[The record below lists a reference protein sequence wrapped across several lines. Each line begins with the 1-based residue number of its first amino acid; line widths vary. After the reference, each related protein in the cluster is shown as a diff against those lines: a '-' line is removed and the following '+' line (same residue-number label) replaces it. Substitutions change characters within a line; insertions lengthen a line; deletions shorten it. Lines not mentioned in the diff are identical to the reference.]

1 MTAAATAP
9 DPEPSQPAPAE
20 HGHTKLGQ
28 LAATAICG
36 NDITS
41 SCLYVSALAIV
52 AAGKLAPISLLMVAA
67 VLFLF
72 RKIYAEVVG
81 ALPLNGGAYNA
92 LLNTTSKRWASVAA
106 CLTVLSYMA
115 TAVIS
120 ALEGMHY
127 VHNLWHGLNVLY
139 GTIGLLAFFMFL
151 TIIGITES
159 AIVAIIIFITHLSTL
174 TLLLIAG
181 ILFVFSGGAT
191 DGGDG
196 FAQARSNFKE
206 ELPATPGSTD
216 DFQQAQD
223 ATVEVAQDGAVTV
236 EMEEAEGASFW
247 SALFFGFAVSMLG
260 ISGFESSS
268 NFVEEQEDGV
278 FPKTLRNMWI
288 AVSFFNPLMALLAL
302 GVLSMVAIDEN
313 QAALLAHMGE
323 VIGGGEGTWMGDG
336 LRTLIS
342 IDAAM
347 VLSGAV
353 LTSFVG
359 VTGLVH
365 RMTLDRCLPQFLLKT
380 NTRGTTHRII
390 IAFFLLSVS
399 VLLITTN
406 HVADTDVQKIQT
418 AAASVQETV
427 VLPALPEVE
436 TLPDNPSASQQATH
450 EQQQKAYDKVLAEC
464 ERKMPASRILV
475 DQGINQLHED
485 GEISE
490 KSKKIFKLLSKK
502 DRALLPNMDAEQVE
516 EKMHVAGENAQIGKL
531 AGIYTI
537 SFLSVMALF
546 GIGNVLLKLK
556 RKNLPRPARASWI
569 AVLIAIAAVLA
580 GLVGN
585 ALKDT
590 EYLIT
595 FLQYFLPAMAV
606 ILIMLSRISLLK
618 GVLSMVRNATA
629 SVVGPMTKIAG
640 WVRKK
645 IDEIN
650 SQQIV
655 FFTRGDNTANL
666 NNAVLYV
673 QQNEHTNRLKIV
685 TITNENHKP
694 PEGLADELKV
704 LDKVYPTIDIE
715 YIELQGHFSPELIS
729 KLSTEWNIPKN
740 LMFIGSPGGRL
751 GYSLAE
757 LGGVRLIV

>member
-1 MTAAATAP
+1 M
-9 DPEPSQPAPAE
+9 
-20 HGHTKLGQ
+20 
-28 LAATAICG
+28 AATAICG

-127 VHNLWHGLNVLY
+127 VHNLWHGLNVMY
-139 GTIGLLAFFMFL
+139 GTIALLAFFMFL

-159 AIVAIIIFITHLSTL
+159 AIVAIVIFITHIVTLS
-174 TLLLIAG
+174 LLLIAG
-181 ILFVFSGGAT
+181 VIFVFSGGQSESA
-191 DGGDG
+191 
-196 FAQARSNFKE
+196 ARPGTEQVEYNFNE
-206 ELPATPGSTD
+206 ELPATPGSFD
-216 DFQQAQD
+216 EFAIADPAL
-223 ATVEVAQDGAVTV
+223 AA
-236 EMEEAEGASFW
+236 EAEDDQAGASIW
-247 SALFFGFAVSMLG
+247 MALFFGFAVSMLG

-302 GVLSMVAIDEN
+302 SVLSLGAVDEN
-313 QAALLAHMGE
+313 QSALLAHLGE
-323 VIGGGEGTWMGDG
+323 QVGGEWLGTPLGI
-336 LRTLIS
+336 LIS

-380 NTRGTTHRII
+380 NSRGTTHRII

-406 HVADTDVQKIQT
+406 HVPDAEVEKIHKAV
-418 AAASVQETV
+418 AAADITAPVPPKEGETPPK
-427 VLPALPEVE
+427 LA
-436 TLPDNPSASQQATH
+436 A
-450 EQQQKAYDKVLAEC
+450 EQQQAFDAKMQAARFEVNQAVIKLADAETTTEDD
-464 ERKMPASRILV
+464 ERLAPGAFAIY
-475 DQGINQLHED
+475 
-485 GEISE
+485 
-490 KSKKIFKLLSKK
+490 KLLSKK
-502 DRALLPNMDAEQVE
+502 DRAYVPQRDADDLVAR
-516 EKMHVAGENAQIGKL
+516 MHIAGENAQIKKL

-546 GIGNVLLKLK
+546 GIGNVLLKIK
-556 RKNLPRPARASWI
+556 RKNLPRPAKASWI
-569 AVLIAIAAVLA
+569 AVFIAIAAVLA

-585 ALKDT
+585 ALIDT
-590 EYLIT
+590 AYLIT
-595 FLQYFLPAMAV
+595 FLQYFIPSMAV
-606 ILIMLSRISLLK
+606 ILIMLSRISLLS
-618 GVLSMVRNATA
+618 GLLGMVRNFTA
-629 SVVGPMTKIAG
+629 AIVAPMTKMAG

-645 IDEIN
+645 IDDIN

-673 QQNEHTNRLKIV
+673 KQNEHTNRLKIV
-685 TITNENHKP
+685 TITNDQHTAP
-694 PEGLADELKV
+694 AGLSEELKV
-704 LDKVYPTIDIE
+704 LDKAYPEIDIE
-715 YIELQGHFSPELIS
+715 YIELEGNFSPELIT
-729 KLSTEWNIPKN
+729 KLSAEWNIPKN

-757 LGGVRLIV
+757 LGGVRLII

>member
-1 MTAAATAP
+1 MTEATDKANP
-9 DPEPSQPAPAE
+9 FD

-28 LAATAICG
+28 LPATAICG

-127 VHNLWHGLNVLY
+127 VHELWHGLNVLY
-139 GTIGLLAFFMFL
+139 GTIALLAFFMFL

-174 TLLLIAG
+174 TLLLLLG
-181 ILFVFSGGAT
+181 IGYVMTNGGENP
-191 DGGDG
+191 DGGLG
-196 FAQARSNFKE
+196 TIKSNMAA
-206 ELPATPGSTD
+206 ELPPTPGSTD
-216 DFQQAQD
+216 EFGSLSL
-223 ATVEVAQDGAVTV
+223 ES
-236 EMEEAEGASFW
+236 EGEPEGGSFW
-247 SALFFGFAVSMLG
+247 PALFFGFAVSMLG

-268 NFVEEQEDGV
+268 NFVEEQADGV

-302 GVLSMVAIDEN
+302 SVLTLSGVDEN

-323 VIGGGEGTWMGDG
+323 VVGGGWFGK
-336 LRTLIS
+336 LIS

-380 NTRGTTHRII
+380 NRRGTTHRII
-390 IAFFLLSVS
+390 VAFFLLCVS
-399 VLLITTN
+399 VLMITHNSVSDDEVDTIF
-406 HVADTDVQKIQT
+406 ATAGSIESAPEDDTDVTRKRVNL
-418 AAASVQETV
+418 A
-427 VLPALPEVE
+427 VLSLSDEELSPNAK
-436 TLPDNPSASQQATH
+436 H
-450 EQQQKAYDKVLAEC
+450 F
-464 ERKMPASRILV
+464 
-475 DQGINQLHED
+475 
-485 GEISE
+485 
-490 KSKKIFKLLSKK
+490 FKRLSKK
-502 DRALLPNMDAEQVE
+502 DREQLPELSREDLTGKLKTA
-516 EKMHVAGENAQIGKL
+516 AENAQIGKL

-537 SFLSVMALF
+537 SFLAVMALF
-546 GIGNVLLKLK
+546 AIGNVLLKIK

-569 AVLIAIAAVLA
+569 SVLIAITAVVG

-590 EYLIT
+590 DYLVT
-595 FLQYFLPAMAV
+595 FLQYFVPAMAV

-618 GVLSMVRNATA
+618 TFLSMVRNITA
-629 SVVGPMTKIAG
+629 SIVGPMTRLAG

-673 QQNEHTNRLKIV
+673 RQNEHTNRLKIV
-685 TITNENHKP
+685 TITNDQHQP
-694 PEGLADELKV
+694 PPGLREELNV
-704 LDKVYPTIDIE
+704 LDKAYPEIDIE
-715 YIELQGHFSPELIS
+715 YIELKGDFNPELIS
-729 KLSTEWNIPKN
+729 RLSEEWNIPRN

-757 LGGVRLIV
+757 LGGVRLII